1 MRCLLRKVVLMVC
14 LAAATPA
21 WPQDNPGR
29 EQLSRFANGMTSMQ
43 ADFEQRV
50 IRNDGVIEDQSDGK
64 VWLQQPQLFRWEYG
78 GDFPEIVVADGKQ
91 IWIYDEVLEQVTVKP
106 QSEFSADSPLGLITD
121 FERLDEQFEVRE
133 AGDLDG
139 MVLLELRSK
148 DAESDFERILLGLAD
163 DELRMMTLE
172 DAFGIRTELNFSML
186 QRNLTL
192 DTDLFRFVPPDGV
205 DVIGAL
211 GFETPQP

>member
-1 MRCLLRKVVLMVC
+1 
-14 LAAATPA
+14 
-21 WPQDNPGR
+21 
-29 EQLSRFANGMTSMQ
+29 
-43 ADFEQRV
+43 
-50 IRNDGVIEDQSDGK
+50 
-64 VWLQQPQLFRWEYG
+64 
-78 GDFPEIVVADGKQ
+78 
-91 IWIYDEVLEQVTVKP
+91 
-106 QSEFSADSPLGLITD
+106 
-121 FERLDEQFEVRE
+121 
-133 AGDLDG
+133 

-211 GFETPQP
+211 EFETPQP